1 MSTQLVLSVSQ
12 LNNYI
17 KSQIDS
23 DEKLKGIFVNGE
35 ISNFKRNYSGHLYFS
50 LKDSESVVSI
60 VMFKGYASRLRFE
73 PENGMKV
80 ILSGNV
86 SVYTPSGQYQIQC
99 MSMQPDG
106 IGSLTLAF
114 EQLKAKLEREGLFDP
129 EHKREIPSVPKR
141 IGVITS
147 ATGAVIRDI
156 INVVSRRYPL
166 AEIVLCPV
174 SVQGETAPPQMIA
187 ALKQFNSMNDI
198 DVLIIGRGGGS
209 LEDLY
214 CFNDEM
220 LVREIYKSKIPV
232 ISAVGHETDFT
243 LCDFAADRRAPTPSA
258 AAEIAVPDRNELIKS
273 IMLNYSIIKSCID
286 DKIKKEYQSIDML
299 SERLQSLGSVEKLE
313 REREKIKSLSEMIET
328 VVRNKIKNE
337 FSIITL
343 LADKTESL
351 SPMRLL
357 RRGYSVVYKESTV
370 ISSVKSIDAG
380 DNIKIRMFDGVIECS
395 VTDRNINENG
405 ECCDE

>member
-214 CFNDEM
+214 CW
-220 LVREIYKSKIPV
+220 
-232 ISAVGHETDFT
+232 TDA
-243 LCDFAADRRAPTPSA
+243 LRLPRQPLKLQCQ
-258 AAEIAVPDRNELIKS
+258 IA
-273 IMLNYSIIKSCID
+273 M
-286 DKIKKEYQSIDML
+286 
-299 SERLQSLGSVEKLE
+299 SL
-313 REREKIKSLSEMIET
+313 
-328 VVRNKIKNE
+328 
-337 FSIITL
+337 
-343 LADKTESL
+343 
-351 SPMRLL
+351 
-357 RRGYSVVYKESTV
+357 
-370 ISSVKSIDAG
+370 
-380 DNIKIRMFDGVIECS
+380 
-395 VTDRNINENG
+395 
-405 ECCDE
+405 

>member
-299 SERLQSLGSVEKLE
+299 SERLQSLGSAEKLE